1 VTSLNG
7 TAGRRFL
14 LTAGIVFTVDAAT
27 KAWAR
32 RLPAEGVQRSG
43 FRLRLQYNAGGA
55 FGWGN
60 HHSAL
65 FGLVTVAFVGYCGVV
80 TWRKVRSHTAAGL
93 TPMAL
98 MCGGAAGNL
107 LDRLSGGGHGP
118 LSGSVADWL
127 HVTGYP
133 FAFNLADVAIR
144 VGAAGLTISLWRAST
159 TAQRRT
165 RADDEDRDCY
175 DVEPEPFCG
184 SSTSA

>member
-1 VTSLNG
+1 
-7 TAGRRFL
+7 L

-32 RLPAEGVQRSG
+32 RLPAEGVQRGG
-43 FRLRLQYNAGGA
+43 FTLRLQYNAGAA

-65 FGLVTVAFVGYCGVV
+65 FGLVTVAFICYCAVV
-80 TWRKVRSHTAAGL
+80 TWRKIRTHTPAGL

-133 FAFNLADVAIR
+133 FAFNLADVAVR
-144 VGAAGLTISLWRAST
+144 VGAAGLTIGLWRAST
-159 TAQRRT
+159 PSAAPDL
-165 RADDEDRDCY
+165 ADAEDPDRY